1 MFSSA
6 AGNKNEINNGDNA
19 NNFFFSNQTL
29 LELIDYLF
37 QFIQMKM
44 MLLKDLKLKDNTYQK
59 RLLKIIMSSSMEK
72 NFYDQPITSDTKLYE
87 EVRKL
92 TTGRLCKDYST
103 GRLLDYEYIENHY
116 RLIAFDL
123 IREKEL
129 DVDRKAIQQI
139 EFVGQ
144 LKN

>member
-1 MFSSA
+1 M
-6 AGNKNEINNGDNA
+6 NLNI
-19 NNFFFSNQTL
+19 FSNQTL

-44 MLLKDLKLKDNTYQK
+44 MLLKDLKLKDNIYQK

-72 NFYDQPITSDTKLYE
+72 NFYDQPIISDTKWYE

-92 TTGRLCKDYST
+92 TTGRLCEDYTT
-103 GRLLDYEYIENHY
+103 GCLLDYEYIENHY

>member
-1 MFSSA
+1 
-6 AGNKNEINNGDNA
+6 
-19 NNFFFSNQTL
+19 
-29 LELIDYLF
+29 
-37 QFIQMKM
+37 
-44 MLLKDLKLKDNTYQK
+44 MLLKDLKLKDNIYQK

-72 NFYDQPITSDTKLYE
+72 NFYNQPIISDTKWYG

-92 TTGRLCKDYST
+92 TTGRLCEDYTT
-103 GRLLDYEYIENHY
+103 GCLLDYECIENHY

-129 DVDRKAIQQI
+129 DVDPKAIQQI